1 MIYVIYIIYYILW
14 SIYRMESK
22 NDKFKRVASK
32 RVNDILKKFELL
44 ENCSNKSHYQYNDEE
59 VIKIFTTLEKR
70 LKEVKSSFKLE
81 KSASK
86 DFKL

>member
-1 MIYVIYIIYYILW
+1 
-14 SIYRMESK
+14 MESK
-22 NDKFKRVASK
+22 NDKFKRVATK

-44 ENCSNKSHYQYNDEE
+44 ENCSNKSHYQYTDDE
-59 VIKIFTTLEKR
+59 VVKIFTTLEKR

-86 DFKL
+86 DFTL

>member
-1 MIYVIYIIYYILW
+1 
-14 SIYRMESK
+14 MESK